1 MVTAGGVEN
10 WNSDLSASVAF
21 YGVGNWVV
29 FIAVAAMISAL
40 PGRVLKLTKSKPP
53 VTKLQKTQLLI
64 ISRCMFMKPFYEP
77 FYMQFFARKEMKRVK
92 GWGAGKTL
100 RARSWTEKA
109 W

>member
-29 FIAVAAMISAL
+29 FIAVATMISAL

-53 VTKLQKTQLLI
+53 VTKL
-64 ISRCMFMKPFYEP
+64 
-77 FYMQFFARKEMKRVK
+77 
-92 GWGAGKTL
+92 
-100 RARSWTEKA
+100 
-109 W
+109 